1 MNTRFQNPI
10 GFAHHPYQPGAPTL
24 YTNQVAMLQ
33 PGMSL
38 AAVQQTNLNLLTQM
52 QATQQPAYMLSQA
65 QQAQGAQ
72 WSLGATGA
80 GWPNQPGQYQTAL
93 QQQQQQQQQS
103 QQQQAWSPAMPIM
116 GSYQTPQLVFNQYQN
131 AAASSSAYSTNL
143 TSFPSN
149 SNPGSN

>member
-1 MNTRFQNPI
+1 MNTRFQNPM
-10 GFAHHPYQPGAPTL
+10 GFAHHPYQHAAASGTL
-24 YTNQVAMLQ
+24 YTTNPVSMLQ

-52 QATQQPAYMLSQA
+52 QATQQPAYLLSQA

-72 WSLGATGA
+72 WSA

-93 QQQQQQQQQS
+93 QQQQQQQQQQS
-103 QQQQAWSPAMPIM
+103 QQQQTWSPAMPIM
-116 GSYQTPQLVFNQYQN
+116 GSYQTPQLVFNQYQT

-143 TSFPSN
+143 TSFPAN
-149 SNPGSN
+149 PNPGSN